1 MQPIKYQ
8 LSPTFLLGEHF
19 SVPHFEKGGGQ
30 KKMNVWG
37 HLKELL
43 PQSRALVQKDFV
55 K

>member
-8 LSPTFLLGEHF
+8 LSPTFLLGDTFQSHTLK
-19 SVPHFEKGGGQ
+19 KGGGQ